1 MLFHTTYSDYF
12 KENVHLFDPLDFL
25 AELTQHIPPAR
36 VQLIRRYGLYSSR
49 IKGHWTRMPYVLQ
62 RAPSGWTSHNDDAAA
77 TASNR
82 AGSGVGSPTL
92 EVPATETDAPDA
104 RERRHAW
111 ARLLARVYEVD
122 PLVCPR
128 CGARLVDCRRQAVI
142 SSDPESRANQKD
154 PEPSGESRSS
164 ATGTRSDH
172 PELNR
177 LLSAEWN
184 HSSDRAGGSTLGK
197 VRSPAPA
204 ARRSR
209 RRLHRASS
217 SPLRP
222 PSPRH
227 SCHTRLRRPSRPRPP
242 PTPRPRTDQS
252 RPRRSSRCSTLVRRS
267 ITQPIIS
274 RMRRTPSSIS
284 RTMSVPKNAPGTDK
298 RRNRATTVMRVAT
311 PRPILA

>member
-1 MLFHTTYSDYF
+1 
-12 KENVHLFDPLDFL
+12 
-25 AELTQHIPPAR
+25 
-36 VQLIRRYGLYSSR
+36 
-49 IKGHWTRMPYVLQ
+49 MPYVLQ

-82 AGSGVGSPTL
+82 AGSRVGSPTL
-92 EVPATETDAPDA
+92 EVLATETDAPDA

-111 ARLLARVYEVD
+111 A
-122 PLVCPR
+122 
-128 CGARLVDCRRQAVI
+128 RQAVI

-172 PELNR
+172 PGLNR

-252 RPRRSSRCSTLVRRS
+252 RPRRSSRCSTLVRLS

-298 RRNRATTVMRVAT
+298 SRNRATTVMRVAT

>member
-1 MLFHTTYSDYF
+1 MVCTPRASEGWSCL
-12 KENVHLFDPLDFL
+12 
-25 AELTQHIPPAR
+25 R
-36 VQLIRRYGLYSSR
+36 QLR
-49 IKGHWTRMPYVLQ
+49 TRMPYVLQ

-104 RERRHAW
+104 RARRHAW

-122 PLVCPR
+122 PLVCRR
-128 CGARLVDCRRQAVI
+128 CGARLRVI
-142 SSDPESRANQKD
+142 SSDPESRANHKD
-154 PEPSGESRSS
+154 PQPPGKNRSS
-164 ATGTRSDH
+164 TAGTRSDH
-172 PELNR
+172 RGLNR

-222 PSPRH
+222 P
-227 SCHTRLRRPSRPRPP
+227 
-242 PTPRPRTDQS
+242 
-252 RPRRSSRCSTLVRRS
+252 
-267 ITQPIIS
+267 
-274 RMRRTPSSIS
+274 
-284 RTMSVPKNAPGTDK
+284 
-298 RRNRATTVMRVAT
+298 
-311 PRPILA
+311 